1 MIGEITSSDVS
12 KITSGQVILDLVS
25 VAKELVENAL
35 DAGSTQIEI
44 TYHNYGIDGIEVAD
58 NGHGIATED
67 FASVCLRHHTSKL
80 RSFEDLRLVS
90 SLGFRGEAMS
100 SMAALGKVKIITCS
114 KETFP
119 KATTLEYDRDGKIR
133 VQKLRVTGKT
143 GTTTTVT
150 DLFHE
155 LPVRRKTL
163 EKHGK
168 REYGKSLLSIMAYL
182 LAYPPVR
189 FTIHNVLQ
197 SGKKMVMSTKG
208 GNSALTDV
216 LVSCFGSNG
225 AYGSIPVDIEV
236 REIDS
241 RFRLDHRVPSSLSL
255 HVTGIISEFSFGMG
269 RGASDRQFLT
279 INHRPVI
286 HKKFIKIINDV
297 YKLFNTLQSPMFVLD
312 LLIDNSFLDVNVTPD
327 KRTVMIQSEE
337 VLGEVLREELC
348 KMYDLRGNSVP
359 RSSLALSQ
367 VPQKRERPKVL
378 SDDEESELSTS
389 KRKGDATVE
398 VEEDDEGD
406 SASLSDPELRKLGPR
421 HSQPAQL
428 FVPQHENVESDTD
441 DAFQDIRSDDIEEMF
456 SQDQSVTN
464 LEQALLPEVAIR
476 LIDENGALNESEER
490 QSDDENDSETSPK
503 VNSDISATTELELE
517 TSANS
522 PQELAP
528 SRSSLL
534 NYSDESET
542 PNELFDLF
550 AILRGHLPSTPAMP
564 AQNRDVSESLH
575 IHALL
580 QNLASTLQ
588 IHKSDFAEMNIAGQ
602 FNLGFVVVEHNN
614 RLFIVDQHALDEIYN
629 YERLMLTLLLRA
641 QPLVAPRSLEL
652 SPIEEMQVLE
662 YAESL
667 KKNGFVV
674 EENEDE
680 VPGKRVTLKAV
691 PVLKNVV
698 FNDSDL
704 HELVQ
709 RLHESGGSL
718 GARCSKVSRMIA
730 LRACRGSV
738 MVGQALSKSTMNLIL
753 HHLSGLSHP
762 WNCPHGRPTMR
773 HLADLEGSGFSD
785 DYKV

>member
-25 VAKELVENAL
+25 VAKELVENAI

-58 NGHGIATED
+58 NGHGIAPED
-67 FASVCLRHHTSKL
+67 FAGVCLRHHTSKL

-100 SMAALGKVKIITCS
+100 SMAALGKLKLVTCS

-119 KATTLEYDRDGKIR
+119 KSTALEYDRDGNIR

-182 LAYPPVR
+182 LAYPAVR

-208 GNSALTDV
+208 GNSSLTDV

-255 HVTGIISEFSFGMG
+255 HVTGVISEFSFGMG

-279 INHRPVI
+279 INQRPVI
-286 HKKFIKIINDV
+286 HKKFMKIINEV

-312 LLIDNSFLDVNVTPD
+312 ILIDNAFLDVNVTPD
-327 KRTVMIQSEE
+327 KKTVMMQSEE

-348 KMYDLRGNSVP
+348 KMYDQRGNSVP
-359 RSSLALSQ
+359 RSNLALSQ
-367 VPQKRERPKVL
+367 VPQKRERAEVI
-378 SDDEESELSTS
+378 SDDEKS
-389 KRKGDATVE
+389 KRQPSKKKGAALE
-398 VEEDDEGD
+398 VEEDEEAE
-406 SASLSDPELRKLGPR
+406 SMSSLDPALPTAVAQR
-421 HSQPAQL
+421 SQQAEL
-428 FVPQHENVESDTD
+428 FVPQHEEEDSETEDT
-441 DAFQDIRSDDIEEMF
+441 FQDIRSDDFEEMF
-456 SQDQSVTN
+456 SQDGAKPELELQLLSEAVTR
-464 LEQALLPEVAIR
+464 P
-476 LIDENGALNESEER
+476 IDGKGGQDESEEEESDEE
-490 QSDDENDSETSPK
+490 SDDKNESATSSTYRSET
-503 VNSDISATTELELE
+503 T
-517 TSANS
+517 ANL

-528 SRSSLL
+528 SRGSVIVTT
-534 NYSDESET
+534 DHTEP
-542 PNELFDLF
+542 PNQLFDLV
-550 AILRGHLPSTPAMP
+550 AVLRSHLPSPPAMP
-564 AQNRDVSESLH
+564 TQSGEVPETSH

-602 FNLGFVVVEHNN
+602 FNLGFVVVEHDN
-614 RLFIVDQHALDEIYN
+614 RLFIVDQHALDEIFN
-629 YERLMLTLLLRA
+629 FERLMLTLLLRA
-641 QPLVAPRSLEL
+641 QPLVVPRSLEL
-652 SPIEEMQVLE
+652 SPIEEMRVLE

-738 MVGQALSKSTMNLIL
+738 MVGQALSKSTMRLIL
-753 HHLSGLSHP
+753 HHLSNLNHP

-773 HLADLEGSGFSD
+773 HLADLEGAGFSD